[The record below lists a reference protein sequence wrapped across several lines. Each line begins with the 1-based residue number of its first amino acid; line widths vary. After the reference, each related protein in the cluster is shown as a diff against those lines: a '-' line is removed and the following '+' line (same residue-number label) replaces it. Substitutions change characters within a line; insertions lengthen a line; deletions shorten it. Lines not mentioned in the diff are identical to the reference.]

1 MFAELFETGMLM
13 LQQYNA
19 GYFKHI
25 SDKSYS
31 VMVYAWFVWI
41 QKLTEK
47 HETLLTF
54 VQAPI
59 TKAILIDIT
68 QKIGLMAKYFADDLR
83 RPIRP
88 DRVSSKTEKQDFEW
102 QTFYDLIDLYKDMA
116 LLGDSSHTVDT
127 VRRDLHPA
135 LRGDALNLE
144 GQLGATDNSNVM
156 DKLDFVQRVT
166 RIRKKQQ
173 GKYQNIKGKKVR
185 SVIPLTKEE
194 EITLTLAQAKGGLL
208 ANHENANNANQD
220 IIKDSSIGRYQKQV
234 REARAVDPNQIM
246 DNV

>member
-1 MFAELFETGMLM
+1 
-13 LQQYNA
+13 
-19 GYFKHI
+19 
-25 SDKSYS
+25 
-31 VMVYAWFVWI
+31 
-41 QKLTEK
+41 
-47 HETLLTF
+47 
-54 VQAPI
+54 
-59 TKAILIDIT
+59 
-68 QKIGLMAKYFADDLR
+68 MAKYFADDLR

-208 ANHENANNANQD
+208 ANHENANNAN
-220 IIKDSSIGRYQKQV
+220 
-234 REARAVDPNQIM
+234 
-246 DNV
+246 